1 MLLESLIIFPIVSF
15 GLTFL
20 IKDSKIFSP
29 VRKWLTSSHKCSKC
43 DSEEERGAVSR
54 FFYRLFQ
61 CSFCVG
67 TWVGLFLGALIVS
80 QLWPLNWLEVVVRL
94 VIYSMLSAVSSY
106 VLDLLTQKL
115 ESWVLSESE

>member
-1 MLLESLIIFPIVSF
+1 MLLDSLIIFPIVAF

-20 IKDSKIFSP
+20 IKDSRIFAP
-29 VRKWLTSSHKCSKC
+29 IRGWLTSSHKCSKC
-43 DSEEERGAVSR
+43 ENEEERGAISS

-67 TWVGLFLGALIVS
+67 VWVGLLLGGLIIW
-80 QLWPLNWLEVVVRL
+80 QTWPLNWLEVSVRL

-115 ESWVLSESE
+115 ESWVLTESE